1 MGSTTSKRVSVKAYL
16 LPYLDEIGAE
26 IGTNDYSEIVH
37 QLLLEHKRFIR
48 KGLST
53 FCNDGL
59 IQMPTQSQVRALEKP
74 KSNISDEDLG
84 SALADLFVA

>member
-26 IGTNDYSEIVH
+26 IGTSDYSEIVH

-48 KGLST
+48 KGLSG

-59 IQMPTQSQVRALEKP
+59 IQMPTQAQVKALEKP
-74 KSNISDEDLG
+74 KNSLTDEDL
-84 SALADLFVA
+84 SAALGDLFAA

>member
-37 QLLLEHKRFIR
+37 QLLLEHKRFVR
-48 KGLST
+48 RGLST
-53 FCNDGL
+53 FCSDGL
-59 IQMPTQSQVRALEKP
+59 IQMPTQSQIKALEKP
-74 KSNISDEDLG
+74 KANVSDDDLS
-84 SALADLFVA
+84 SALSDLFVA

>member
-16 LPYLDEIGAE
+16 LPYLDEIAKE

-48 KGLST
+48 KGLSN
-53 FCNDGL
+53 FSNDGL
-59 IQMPTQSQVRALEKP
+59 IQMPTQSQVRALEKSKP
-74 KSNISDEDLG
+74 NISDDDLS
-84 SALADLFVA
+84 SALSDLFVA